1 MKKKINF
8 AVVMHTKKRKNVYDR
23 IITIKKK
30 EKPAECRAKNELV
43 TSK

>member
-1 MKKKINF
+1 MKKKISF

-30 EKPAECRAKNELV
+30 KSQPNAEQKTNW
-43 TSK
+43 